1 MGLEGGLNP
10 YAYAGNNPVM
20 NVDPSGLS
28 FSPMGLMND
37 FALSNSYGSPS
48 LNLLDY
54 SLNRLADKF
63 ISSTT
68 NLNLVATDYNQ
79 SNGKISKNNYL
90 LEINPLGK
98 SFLLIGSNLGDGGVG
113 SRSSSSY
120 YRGAK
125 EGNTVSF
132 TPRPNDFK
140 VDLKIGYVKDTHGV
154 SIFNNPSSIS
164 SKGFIPYRLDPVSI
178 SNQLRIIQRGKDL
191 NHYEIT
197 PRPGSNLTPEQYIR
211 LCSGIKC
218 LD

>member
-1 MGLEGGLNP
+1 
-10 YAYAGNNPVM
+10 M

-28 FSPMGLMND
+28 FSPMGMMND
-37 FALSNSYGSPS
+37 FALSNSYGSPN
-48 LNLLDY
+48 LNLLDF

-63 ISSTT
+63 ISNAT
-68 NLNLVATDYNQ
+68 NLNLVATDK
-79 SNGKISKNNYL
+79 SLSKGKINASDYTY
-90 LEINPLGK
+90 EMNPLGK
-98 SFLLIGSNLGDGGVG
+98 SFLLIGSSSGGGSVS

-125 EGNTVSF
+125 EGNVVSF
-132 TPRPNDFK
+132 IPRPNDFK
-140 VDLKIGYVKDTHGV
+140 VDLKTGYVKDTHGV

-164 SKGFIPYRLDPVSI
+164 SKGFIPYKLDPASI
-178 SNQLRIIQRGKDL
+178 SNQLRIIQRGKDI

-197 PRPGSNLTPEQYIR
+197 PRPGSNLTPEQYIK